1 MPPKAVNAN
10 LSRVPLDIWYT
21 SELLDCV
28 VFGFKVKTKVIFW
41 KKCAGVHA
49 AAARGSRERREHRER
64 RAQTAVQLCGMS
76 PLQFP
81 SARKEASRLPH
92 WQSGCWA
99 AEGFQDQVRE
109 TWPMLCS
116 SCLRGHST
124 NTVFTQVTV
133 FRQRSASLHQTT
145 ARCSAGEDGGR
156 SKDGWGNVSALLLV
170 ASRLTPFQN
179 VHFFWEQ
186 NKIKVVAL
194 KITNNINVLI
204 KVRWCSTHTHTP
216 THTCFET
223 QLWFLCLIQDLFHN
237 PPSFKSTVTLS
248 WKPVQKAEALVYV
261 CLCGSGLTETFR
273 SWRFLLSAEPSVHP
287 LTRWILGPP
296 QRSPFLLSLEGM
308 PGRYTTPPVASTAP
322 PLATSTMV
330 RNALWHRRRHDL
342 LLQVTCSCN
351 IRPLLNTYKMV
362 SFVFLGS
369 NAFICYLGCDITKMV
384 FDFCVQNN
392 VEASGA
398 AEDEVLA
405 PGEVEAGA
413 VSIEPLAAGRMASH
427 QHRLLIFFIFL
438 MFSRP
443 PDPPA
448 DYYQGG
454 FWLRL
459 LTLSFTS
466 SSGPIHPDWF

>member
-1 MPPKAVNAN
+1 MPLPPEEAENGENTGNEEPKLQFSYVECLLFSFHQLGKKLPDFLIDKVDAEQ
-10 LSRVPLDIWYT
+10 LKDFKIRWERLDQ
-21 SELLDCV
+21 C
-28 VFGFKVKTKVIFW
+28 
-41 KKCAGVHA
+41 CA
-49 AAARGSRERREHRER
+49 AAAFAGTALTLFSHRLQYFARGLQVYIRQLRVALQGKTGDALKTDEVTSQRCCWWLHGWLHFKMFISFGSRTRLKWLLWRS
-64 RAQTAVQLCGMS
+64 QTIS
-76 PLQFP
+76 
-81 SARKEASRLPH
+81 
-92 WQSGCWA
+92 
-99 AEGFQDQVRE
+99 
-109 TWPMLCS
+109 TCS
-116 SCLRGHST
+116 LRW
-124 NTVFTQVTV
+124 
-133 FRQRSASLHQTT
+133 
-145 ARCSAGEDGGR
+145 GG
-156 SKDGWGNVSALLLV
+156 
-170 ASRLTPFQN
+170 
-179 VHFFWEQ
+179 
-186 NKIKVVAL
+186 
-194 KITNNINVLI
+194 VL
-204 KVRWCSTHTHTP
+204 HTHTP

-308 PGRYTTPPVASTAP
+308 PGRSTTPPVASTAP

-369 NAFICYLGCDITKMV
+369 IAFICYLGCDITKMV

-448 DYYQGG
+448 DYCQGG